1 LANNKKQI
9 FLNEVTDQIK
19 SKEAKAYVAKE
30 LNYHLKEAKN
40 TWIEKG
46 LSESEAEEKAVE
58 QMGSPTKL
66 GIQMNK
72 LHRPKVDWWL
82 VFLVASAM
90 GLSFLPMF
98 SLGYMNDS
106 HFIIYKIL
114 IVVLGVTATVGVML
128 VDYRKWRSLGWLFY
142 TIGILLLV
150 FLAFFSNTM
159 INGLKLIKLGPV
171 TIESLMALPFFYLA
185 WASFFNNEK
194 FRIWQ
199 FLLLFLSPILLF
211 LTIPSIST
219 IYLYSVMVFV
229 MLWWSKFSKKVKW
242 MITTGTFSS
251 IILTCIIVWP
261 FIKPYQLERL
271 LAFIEPEKYSDGAGF
286 MILKSQELMANAG
299 WFGWFSGFGQ
309 PRIKEFIP
317 EAHTNFVFVS
327 FTYSYGWL
335 FGVLLVVILSLF
347 AARMIAI
354 HPKIK
359 DSYGKLLLIGG
370 VALYGIQLV
379 SNIGMTLGFFPLTS
393 MSLPFISYGLMP
405 TLLNAI
411 LIGAVLSVYRRKDL
425 VFSKEKSNNFN

>member
-1 LANNKKQI
+1 VTNNRKQI
-9 FLNEVTDQIK
+9 FLNEVTDQIR
-19 SKEAKAYVAKE
+19 SKEAKNYVSNE
-30 LNYHLKEAKN
+30 LNYHLKEAKRI
-40 TWIEKG
+40 WMEKG

-82 VFLVASAM
+82 IFLLALSL

-98 SLGYMNDS
+98 SLGYMKDTY
-106 HFIIYKIL
+106 FIIYKFL
-114 IVVLGVTATVGVML
+114 IAFLGIAATVGVML
-128 VDYRKWRSLGWLFY
+128 VDYRKWKKHGWIFY
-142 TIGILLLV
+142 TIGMLMLF

-185 WASFFNNEK
+185 WASFFNNGK
-194 FRIWQ
+194 LRVWQ
-199 FLLLFLSPILLF
+199 FLLMFLSPILLF
-211 LTIPSIST
+211 LALPSIPT

-229 MLWWSKFSKKVKW
+229 MLWWSQFSKKVKW
-242 MITTGTFSS
+242 MISVGTLGT
-251 IILTCIIVWP
+251 IMLTALLLWP
-261 FIKPYQLERL
+261 FIKPYQIVRL
-271 LAFIEPEKYSDGAGF
+271 LAFFNPEKYADTEGYI
-286 MILKSQELMANAG
+286 ILRIQELMSKAG
-299 WFGWFSGFGQ
+299 WFGVTGT
-309 PRIKEFIP
+309 KEFIP

-327 FTYSYGWL
+327 FTYYYGWI
-335 FGVLLVVILSLF
+335 FGVLLAVILLLF
-347 AARMIAI
+347 AARMMVIQ
-354 HPKIK
+354 PKIK
-359 DSYGKLLLIGG
+359 DSYGQLLLIGG

-379 SNIGMTLGFFPLTS
+379 SNIGMALGLFPMTS

-425 VFSKEKSNNFN
+425 LWNS

>member
-1 LANNKKQI
+1 LTNNKKQI
-9 FLNEVTDQIK
+9 FLNEVSNQIR
-19 SKEAKAYVAKE
+19 SKEAKNYVANE
-30 LNYHLKEAKN
+30 LDFHLKEAKRI
-40 TWIEKG
+40 WMEKG

-72 LHRPKVDWWL
+72 LYRPKVDWWL
-82 VFLVASAM
+82 VLLLAASM

-106 HFIIYKIL
+106 YFIIYKIL
-114 IVVLGVTATVGVML
+114 IVLLGVTATVGVML
-128 VDYRKWRSLGWLFY
+128 VDYRKWKKCGWVFY

-150 FLAFFSNTM
+150 ILVFFSNTM
-159 INGLKLIKLGPV
+159 INGLKLIMLGPV

-185 WASFFNNEK
+185 WATFFNNDK
-194 FRIWQ
+194 LRIWQ
-199 FLLLFLSPILLF
+199 FLLMFLSPILLF
-211 LTIPSIST
+211 LALPSIST

-229 MLWWSKFSKKVKW
+229 MLWWSKFSKKIKW
-242 MITTGTFSS
+242 MISTGTFS
-251 IILTCIIVWP
+251 IILVIGIVAWQ
-261 FIKPYQLERL
+261 FVKPYQIVRL
-271 LAFIEPEKYSDGAGF
+271 LALFEPEKYADGAGF
-286 MILKSQELMANAG
+286 MILKSQELMAKAG
-299 WFGWFSGFGQ
+299 WFGWFDGFGQ
-309 PRIKEFIP
+309 PRIGEFIP

-347 AARMIAI
+347 AVRMIAI

-370 VALYGIQLV
+370 VALYGIQLL
-379 SNIGMTLGFFPLTS
+379 SNIGMVLGFFPLTS

-425 VFSKEKSNNFN
+425 VLSA

>member
-19 SKEAKAYVAKE
+19 SKEAKTYVAKE

-40 TWIEKG
+40 TWMMKG
-46 LSESEAEEKAVE
+46 LSETEAEEKAVE

-82 VFLVASAM
+82 IFLVTTAM

-106 HFIIYKIL
+106 HYIIYKIL
-114 IVVLGVTATVGVML
+114 IVVLGFIATVGVML

-142 TIGILLLV
+142 IIGILLLV

-159 INGLKLIKLGPV
+159 INGLKIIKLGPV

-185 WASFFNNEK
+185 WASFFNNERI
-194 FRIWQ
+194 RIWQ

-211 LTIPSIST
+211 LALPSIST

-242 MITTGTFSS
+242 MMTTGTFSS
-251 IILTCIIVWP
+251 IILTGIIVWP
-261 FIKPYQLERL
+261 LIKPYQIERL

-286 MILKSQELMANAG
+286 IILKSQELMEKAG
-299 WFGWFSGFGQ
+299 WFGWFGGFGQ
-309 PRIKEFIP
+309 PRIGEFIP

-335 FGVLLVVILSLF
+335 FGVLLITILLLF

-359 DSYGKLLLIGG
+359 DPYGKLLLIGG

-379 SNIGMTLGFFPLTS
+379 SNIGMVLGFFPLTS

-425 VFSKEKSNNFN
+425 VLSA

>member
-1 LANNKKQI
+1 LTNNKKQI
-9 FLNEVTDQIK
+9 FLNEVTGQIR
-19 SKEAKAYVAKE
+19 SKEARAYVANE
-30 LNYHLKEAKN
+30 LNYHLQESKRI
-40 TWIEKG
+40 WVEKG
-46 LSESEAEEKAVE
+46 LTESEAEEKAVE

-82 VFLVASAM
+82 LILLAATI

-98 SLGYMNDS
+98 SLGYMSDK

-114 IVVLGVTATVGVML
+114 IAFLGITATVGVML
-128 VDYRKWRSLGWLFY
+128 VDYRKWKKHGGLFY
-142 TIGILLLV
+142 MIGILLLV
-150 FLAFFSNTM
+150 FLSFFSNTM
-159 INGLKLIKLGPV
+159 INGLKLIKFGPI

-194 FRIWQ
+194 LRIWQ

-211 LTIPSIST
+211 LAVPSLST

-229 MLWWSKFSKKVKW
+229 MLWWSKFSKKIKW
-242 MITTGTFSS
+242 MVTTGTVSLIF
-251 IILTCIIVWP
+251 LTCLAAWQFV
-261 FIKPYQLERL
+261 KPYQIVRL
-271 LAFIEPEKYSDGAGF
+271 LAFLNPEKYADGAGF
-286 MILKSQELMANAG
+286 ITLKIRELMANAG
-299 WFGWFSGFGQ
+299 WFGWFGQ
-309 PRIKEFIP
+309 PATRTFIP

-327 FTYSYGWL
+327 FTYYYGWL
-335 FGVLLVVILSLF
+335 FGVFLVVILLLF
-347 AARMIAI
+347 AARVIAI
-354 HPKIK
+354 QPKIK

-379 SNIGMTLGFFPLTS
+379 SNIGMTLGLFPMTM

-411 LIGAVLSVYRRKDL
+411 LIGSVLSVYRRKDM
-425 VFSKEKSNNFN
+425 VWRS

>member
-1 LANNKKQI
+1 LTNNKKQI
-9 FLNEVTDQIK
+9 FINEVTDQIK
-19 SKEAKAYVAKE
+19 SKEAKAYVARE
-30 LNYHLKEAKN
+30 LSYHLKEAKT
-40 TWIEKG
+40 TWMEKG
-46 LSESEAEEKAVE
+46 FSEGEAEEKAVE

-82 VFLVASAM
+82 ITLLVAAL
-90 GLSFLPMF
+90 GLSFLPMV
-98 SLGYMNDS
+98 SLGYMEDR

-114 IVVLGVTATVGVML
+114 IVLLGVTATVGVML
-128 VDYRKWRSLGWLFY
+128 VDYRKWKNRGWLFY

-150 FLAFFSNTM
+150 ILMFFSNVM
-159 INGLKLIKLGPV
+159 INGVPLLKIGPV

-185 WASFFNNEK
+185 WASFFNSEK
-194 FRIWQ
+194 LRFWQ

-211 LTIPSIST
+211 LAVASIPT
-219 IYLYSVMVFV
+219 LYLYFVMVFV
-229 MLWWSKFSKKVKW
+229 MLWWSKYSKKVKW
-242 MITTGTFSS
+242 LITTGTFSF
-251 IILTCIIVWP
+251 ILVIGIVAWQ
-261 FIKPYQLERL
+261 IVKPYQIVRL
-271 LAFIEPEKYSDGAGF
+271 LAFFEPEKYADGAGF
-286 MILKSQELMANAG
+286 MTLKSQELMAKAG
-299 WFGWFSGFGQ
+299 WFGWFDGFGQ
-309 PRIKEFIP
+309 PRIGEFIP

-335 FGVLLVVILSLF
+335 FGILLVTILLLF

-370 VALYGIQLV
+370 VALYGIQLL
-379 SNIGMTLGFFPLTS
+379 SNIGMVLGFFPLTT

-405 TLLNAI
+405 TVLNAL

-425 VFSKEKSNNFN
+425 VLSA

>member
-1 LANNKKQI
+1 LTNNKKQI
-9 FLNEVTDQIK
+9 FLTEVMNQIR
-19 SKEAKAYVAKE
+19 SKEAKNYVANE
-30 LNYHLKEAKN
+30 LNYHVKEAKKV
-40 TWIEKG
+40 WMEKG
-46 LSESEAEEKAVE
+46 LPESEAEDKAVE
-58 QMGSPTKL
+58 QMGSPIKL
-66 GIQMNK
+66 GVQMNK

-82 VFLVASAM
+82 VLLLAVSM

-98 SLGYMNDS
+98 SLGYMNDA

-114 IVVLGVTATVGVML
+114 IVLLGVTATVWVML
-128 VDYRKWRSLGWLFY
+128 LDYRKWKKLGWLFY

-159 INGLKLIKLGPV
+159 INGLKLIKLGPI

-194 FRIWQ
+194 LKIWQ

-211 LTIPSIST
+211 LALPSIST

-229 MLWWSKFSKKVKW
+229 MFWWSKFSRKVKW
-242 MITTGTFSS
+242 MISAGTLGT
-251 IILTCIIVWP
+251 ILLTALVVWP
-261 FIKPYQLERL
+261 FIKPYQIVRL
-271 LAFIEPEKYSDGAGF
+271 LVLLNPEKYADTEGYL
-286 MILKSQELMANAG
+286 ILRIQELMSKAG
-299 WFGWFSGFGQ
+299 WFGVTGT
-309 PRIKEFIP
+309 REFIP

-327 FTYSYGWL
+327 FTYYYGWI
-335 FGVLLVVILSLF
+335 FGVILVMTLLLF
-347 AARMIAI
+347 AARMMVIQ
-354 HPKIK
+354 PKIK
-359 DSYGKLLLIGG
+359 DSYGQLLLIGG

-379 SNIGMTLGFFPLTS
+379 SNIGMTLGLFPMTS

-425 VFSKEKSNNFN
+425 VWNR

>member
-1 LANNKKQI
+1 MTNNKKQI

-19 SKEAKAYVAKE
+19 SKEAKTYVANE
-30 LNYHLKEAKN
+30 LNYHLKESKRI
-40 TWIEKG
+40 WMEKG
-46 LSESEAEEKAVE
+46 LLESEAEEEAVG

-82 VFLVASAM
+82 ITLLAAAL
-90 GLSFLPMF
+90 GLSFLPMV
-98 SLGYMNDS
+98 SLGYME
-106 HFIIYKIL
+106 HRYFIFYKIFIVL
-114 IVVLGVTATVGVML
+114 IGVSVTVGVML
-128 VDYRKWRSLGWLFY
+128 IDYRKWKKSGWLFY

-159 INGLKLIKLGPV
+159 INGLKLIRIGPL

-194 FRIWQ
+194 LRIWQ

-211 LTIPSIST
+211 LSLPSIST
-219 IYLYSVMVFV
+219 IYLYFVMVFV
-229 MLWWSKFSKKVKW
+229 MLWWSKFSHKDKW
-242 MITTGTFSS
+242 MITGGTLSF
-251 IILTCIIVWP
+251 ILLSGILAWVLA
-261 FIKPYQLERL
+261 KPYQIVRL
-271 LAFIEPEKYSDGAGF
+271 LAFFDPEKYADTEGF
-286 MILKSQELMANAG
+286 IILRIQELISKAG
-299 WFGWFSGFGQ
+299 WFGQSGI
-309 PRIKEFIP
+309 REFIP

-327 FTYSYGWL
+327 FIYYYGWL
-335 FGVLLVVILSLF
+335 FGVLLVVILFLF
-347 AARMIAI
+347 VARMIAI
-354 HPKIK
+354 HTRIK

-370 VALYGIQLV
+370 VALYSIQLV
-379 SNIGMTLGFFPLTS
+379 SNIGMTLGLFPMTS

-425 VFSKEKSNNFN
+425 VWKC

>member
-1 LANNKKQI
+1 LTNNKKQI
-9 FLNEVTDQIK
+9 FLNEVMNQIR
-19 SKEAKAYVAKE
+19 SKEAKNYVANE
-30 LNYHLKEAKN
+30 LNFHVKEAKKV
-40 TWIEKG
+40 WMEKG
-46 LSESEAEEKAVE
+46 LPESEAEDKAVG

-82 VFLVASAM
+82 VLLLAVSM

-98 SLGYMNDS
+98 SLGYMNDA

-114 IVVLGVTATVGVML
+114 IVLLGVTATVWVML
-128 VDYRKWRSLGWLFY
+128 LDYRKWKKLGWLFY

-194 FRIWQ
+194 LKIWQ
-199 FLLLFLSPILLF
+199 FPLLYLSPILLF
-211 LTIPSIST
+211 LALPSIST

-229 MLWWSKFSKKVKW
+229 MLWWSTFSKNVKW
-242 MITTGTFSS
+242 IISTGTFSF

-271 LAFIEPEKYSDGAGF
+271 LAFIEPEKYSHGAGF
-286 MILKSQELMANAG
+286 MILKSQELMAKAG
-299 WFGWFSGFGQ
+299 WFNGFGK
-309 PRIKEFIP
+309 PRIREFIP

-335 FGVLLVVILSLF
+335 FGVLLVTILLLF

-379 SNIGMTLGFFPLTS
+379 SNIGMVLGVFPLTS
-393 MSLPFISYGLMP
+393 MSLPFISYGIMP

-425 VFSKEKSNNFN
+425 VWLR

>member
-1 LANNKKQI
+1 MANNKKQI
-9 FLNEVTDQIK
+9 FLNEVTDQMK

-40 TWIEKG
+40 TWMEKG

-82 VFLVASAM
+82 VFLVAAAM

-159 INGLKLIKLGPV
+159 INGLKLIKLGPI

-211 LTIPSIST
+211 LALPSIST

-242 MITTGTFSS
+242 IISTGTFSS

-271 LAFIEPEKYSDGAGF
+271 LVFIEPEKYSDGAGF

-347 AARMIAI
+347 AVRMIAI

-370 VALYGIQLV
+370 AALYGIQLI
-379 SNIGMTLGFFPLTS
+379 SNIGMVLGFFPLTS

-411 LIGAVLSVYRRKDL
+411 LIGVVLSVYRRKDL
-425 VFSKEKSNNFN
+425 VFSKGRSNNFN

>member
-1 LANNKKQI
+1 MENNKKQI
-9 FLNEVTDQIK
+9 FLNEVTDQIR
-19 SKEAKAYVAKE
+19 SKEAKTYVASE
-30 LNYHLKEAKN
+30 LNYHLKEAKRI
-40 TWIEKG
+40 WMEKG
-46 LSESEAEEKAVE
+46 LPEDEAEEKAVE

-82 VFLVASAM
+82 ILLLAASM

-98 SLGYMNDS
+98 SLGYMNDIY
-106 HFIIYKIL
+106 FIIYKIL
-114 IVVLGVTATVGVML
+114 IAFLGVTAAVGVML
-128 VDYRKWRSLGWLFY
+128 VDYRKWKKYGWLFY
-142 TIGILLLV
+142 TIGITLLV
-150 FLAFFSNTM
+150 MLAFFSNTT

-185 WASFFNNEK
+185 WSSFFNNERLK
-194 FRIWQ
+194 IWQ
-199 FLLLFLSPILLF
+199 FLFLFLSPILLF
-211 LTIPSIST
+211 LALPSIST
-219 IYLYSVMVFV
+219 IYLYCVMVFV

-242 MITTGTFSS
+242 MISTGTFSL
-251 IILTCIIVWP
+251 IILTGLIVWP
-261 FIKPYQLERL
+261 FIKPYQIERF

-286 MILKSQELMANAG
+286 MILKSQELMGKAG
-299 WFGWFSGFGQ
+299 WFGWFGGFGQ
-309 PRIKEFIP
+309 PRIREFIP

-335 FGVLLVVILSLF
+335 FGVVLVLILLLF
-347 AARMIAI
+347 AARMITI
-354 HPKIK
+354 QTKIK

-379 SNIGMTLGFFPLTS
+379 SNIGMTLGLFPMIS

-411 LIGAVLSVYRRKDL
+411 LIGAVLSVYRRKDM
-425 VFSKEKSNNFN
+425 VWKS

>member
-1 LANNKKQI
+1 M
-9 FLNEVTDQIK
+9 K

-40 TWIEKG
+40 TWMEKG

-82 VFLVASAM
+82 VFLVAAAM

-159 INGLKLIKLGPV
+159 INGLKLIKLGPI

-211 LTIPSIST
+211 LALPSIST

-242 MITTGTFSS
+242 IISTGTFSS

-271 LAFIEPEKYSDGAGF
+271 LVFIEPEKYSDGAGF

-347 AARMIAI
+347 AVRMIAI

-370 VALYGIQLV
+370 AALYGIQLI
-379 SNIGMTLGFFPLTS
+379 SNIGMVLGFFPLTS

-411 LIGAVLSVYRRKDL
+411 LIGVVLSVYRRKDL
-425 VFSKEKSNNFN
+425 VFSKGRSNNFN

>member
-19 SKEAKAYVAKE
+19 SKEAKTYVAKE
-30 LNYHLKEAKN
+30 LNYHLKEAKHI
-40 TWIEKG
+40 WMVKG
-46 LSESEAEEKAVE
+46 LSETEAEEKAVE

-82 VFLVASAM
+82 VLLLAVSM

-106 HFIIYKIL
+106 YFIIYKIL
-114 IVVLGVTATVGVML
+114 IVLLGVTATVAVML
-128 VDYRKWRSLGWLFY
+128 VDYRKWKKLGWLFY
-142 TIGILLLV
+142 TIGILILV

-159 INGLKLIKLGPV
+159 INGLKLVKLGPV
-171 TIESLMALPFFYLA
+171 TIESLMALPFFFLA

-199 FLLLFLSPILLF
+199 FLKLFLSPILLF
-211 LTIPSIST
+211 LALPSIST
-219 IYLYSVMVFV
+219 IYLYSMMVFV

-242 MITTGTFSS
+242 IISTGTFSS

-261 FIKPYQLERL
+261 FIKPYQIERL
-271 LAFIEPEKYSDGAGF
+271 LAFIEPEKYSHGAGF
-286 MILKSQELMANAG
+286 MILKSRELMENAG
-299 WFGWFSGFGQ
+299 WFGGFGGFGQ
-309 PRIKEFIP
+309 PRISEFIP

-335 FGVLLVVILSLF
+335 FGFFLVMILMMF
-347 AARMIAI
+347 AARIISI

-379 SNIGMTLGFFPLTS
+379 SNIGMVLGVFPLTS

-405 TLLNAI
+405 TVLNAI
-411 LIGAVLSVYRRKDL
+411 LVGVVLSVYRRKDL
-425 VFSKEKSNNFN
+425 ESLR